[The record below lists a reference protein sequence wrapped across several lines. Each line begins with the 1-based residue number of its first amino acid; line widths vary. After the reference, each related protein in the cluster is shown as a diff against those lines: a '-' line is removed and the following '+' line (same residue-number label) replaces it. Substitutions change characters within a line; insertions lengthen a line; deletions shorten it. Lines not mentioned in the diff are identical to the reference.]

1 MEGNDSNE
9 RKENDMHTALCS
21 FDTQQDAQ
29 RAVDRLVQAGFPRRD
44 VHLQHKHVTAEGD
57 NSQWGSMGREA
68 GDRGVLH
75 NFGEFFASLFG
86 RDHASHH
93 VDTYSQAVERGSF
106 VVVVDGK
113 DQADAARAQLLLR
126 EMQGGEATIVHRQG
140 REPLRDIVG
149 ARDEKAGMTER
160 GSDVYEDEGETA
172 TRTLETDRAMDLGG
186 MGAAPTLGTRSGP
199 DLVHAPGLR
208 YADKDKP
215 I

>member
-1 MEGNDSNE
+1 
-9 RKENDMHTALCS
+9 MHSAICS
-21 FDTQQDAQ
+21 FDTREQARQ
-29 RAVDRLVQAGFPRRD
+29 AVDRLVQAGFARRD
-44 VHLQHKHVTAEGD
+44 VHVQHRHVTAEGD
-57 NSQWGSMGREA
+57 NSRWDGMEREVA
-68 GDRGVLH
+68 VDRGILA
-75 NFGEFFASLFG
+75 NYGEFFASLFG

-106 VVVVDGK
+106 VVIVDGK
-113 DQADAARAQLLLR
+113 DEADAARAQAVLR
-126 EMQGGEATIVHRQG
+126 EVQGGEATIVHRQG

-149 ARDEKAGMTER
+149 THDGKAGMAER

-172 TRTLETDRAMDLGG
+172 TGTLETNRAMDLGG
-186 MGAAPTLGTRSGP
+186 MGAAPTLGTRNGP